1 MIRVIVADDQPLV
14 RSGLAMLLDAEPDV
28 EIVGE
33 AGDGGEAVE
42 QARLLQ
48 PDVVIMDVRMPV
60 MDGVEATRR
69 ITADTFAGDAD
80 QPVKVLILTTYHV
93 DRTVHE
99 ALRAGASGFL
109 LKDSA
114 PADLLAATRAVA
126 AGDAWLQ
133 PAVARDLL
141 AEFAARP
148 EQRPEAPETIA
159 RLTPRETEVLVL
171 VAHGLTNVEI
181 AERLYVSEVT
191 VKTHVGRIFMKLDLR
206 DRVHAVITAYES
218 GLVTPRRPACTS
230 TYPPGRPGPYPP
242 PTPT

>member
-14 RSGLAMLLDAEPDV
+14 RSGLAMLLDAEADV

-33 AGDGGEAVE
+33 AADGSEAVD
-42 QARLLQ
+42 QAGLLQ
-48 PDVVIMDVRMPV
+48 PDLVIMDVRMPV

-69 ITADTFAGDAD
+69 ITADTFAANAD
-80 QPVKVLILTTYHV
+80 EPVKVLILTTYHV

-109 LKDSA
+109 LKDAA

-148 EQRPEAPETIA
+148 EQRSPAPDTMA
-159 RLTPRETEVLVL
+159 RLTPRETEVLVHI
-171 VAHGLTNVEI
+171 AHGLTNTEI
-181 AERLYVSEVT
+181 ARHLHVSEVT

-206 DRVHAVITAYES
+206 DRVHAVITAYET
-218 GLVTPRRPACTS
+218 GLVTPS
-230 TYPPGRPGPYPP
+230 RPG
-242 PTPT
+242 